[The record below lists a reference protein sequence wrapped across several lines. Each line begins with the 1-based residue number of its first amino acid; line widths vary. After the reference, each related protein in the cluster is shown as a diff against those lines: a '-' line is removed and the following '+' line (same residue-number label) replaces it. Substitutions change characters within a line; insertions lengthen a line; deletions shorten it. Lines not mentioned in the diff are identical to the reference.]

1 MKTTGA
7 AAEGGLTLLATFH
20 PDLILPDMDGLK
32 LGEKIKRLPDHSE
45 FVNIGVVHQDLICDN
60 IVDMRVLLTV
70 VLIACL
76 APACWCSAS
85 IWPITAD
92 APADARPCC
101 DKAETDP
108 VDTNDAD
115 DDCCCCL
122 ERAASMLD
130 KPNTA
135 LTQNN
140 LVAVLKLTLTRPLT
154 DAQQNAR
161 PVAPRTPTGQQPR
174 PAYLAHASLLL

>member
-1 MKTTGA
+1 
-7 AAEGGLTLLATFH
+7 
-20 PDLILPDMDGLK
+20 
-32 LGEKIKRLPDHSE
+32 
-45 FVNIGVVHQDLICDN
+45 
-60 IVDMRVLLTV
+60 MRVLLTV

-76 APACWCSAS
+76 TPACWCSAFIS
-85 IWPITAD
+85 PNSAD
-92 APADARPCC
+92 ASADALPCC
-101 DKAETDP
+101 DKAKTDP
-108 VDTNDAD
+108 AETHDAD

-161 PVAPRTPTGQQPR
+161 PFAQRTPTGQQPR